1 MSEVKEFYEENGFYH
16 ARGVFSPQEVSVLE
30 SDFDRIVE
38 QISGSGEKVDATWS
52 GPGIEKIRGGEDR
65 ILHTHNVHRYSA
77 NWLRALIHPR
87 FLEISRDLLGENI
100 VLNHSKL
107 FYKPAEKGSPF
118 PMHQD
123 WSYFPTL
130 NDTMMAGIIHVSRAT
145 DRMGCLRVYPGS
157 HLLGRIE
164 GTSGK
169 VASDLLVRYPIED
182 ATIVEAE
189 AGDVVFF
196 HYFTLH
202 GSMPN
207 RSEEVRKTVLVQ
219 MYSGD
224 DRVEEGCGHPDE
236 RIALSGWN
244 SAMTRQLA
252 NT

>member
-1 MSEVKEFYEENGFYH
+1 
-16 ARGVFSPQEVSVLE
+16 VFSPSEISELE
-30 SDFDRIVE
+30 GEYDRIVQ
-38 QISGSGEKVDATWS
+38 QIQSSGEEIDATWKS
-52 GPGIEKIRGGEDR
+52 PGLEGIAGLGDKV
-65 ILHTHNVHRYSA
+65 LHTHNVHRYSGK
-77 NWLRALIHPR
+77 WLRALLHDR
-87 FLEISRDLLGENI
+87 FLGVARDILGDDI
-100 VLNHSKL
+100 VLNHTKL

-123 WSYFPTL
+123 WSYFPTV
-130 NDTMMAGIIHVSRAT
+130 NDTMMAGIIHVTRAT

-157 HLLGRIE
+157 HKIGRIE

-169 VASDLLVRYPIED
+169 KVSDFLERYPIED
-182 ATIVEAE
+182 ATAVEAE

-219 MYSGD
+219 MYAGD

-236 RIALSGWN
+236 RLALSGWN
-244 SAMTRQLA
+244 SMMTRQLA